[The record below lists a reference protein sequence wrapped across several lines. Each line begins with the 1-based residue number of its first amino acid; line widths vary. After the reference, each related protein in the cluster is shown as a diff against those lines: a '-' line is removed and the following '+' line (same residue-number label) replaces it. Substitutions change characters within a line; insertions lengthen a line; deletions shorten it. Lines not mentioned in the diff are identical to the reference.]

1 MTTAAQP
8 AAEASEKGAR
18 RVIVSEDLPLTVLTA
33 VATTLVMNAIG
44 LGRTFLYVGVAL
56 SPLVADVIKNAF
68 RGLRKLWLSLLA
80 ALLVLLGTAGRALA
94 ARLRARQHRAIGW
107 QAVTATA
114 LLSTVLTVAFFSMS
128 ELARGS
134 AILAARKMTFFGA
147 VHSKKVAPL
156 RLQVPAD
163 FVVRALG
170 PTAVTYRVSAQDPED
185 GPLAPICAPRS
196 GAVFPV
202 GPTIVH
208 CSATDSRGIRVAKSF
223 AVTVRRV
230 PLVLGLPT
238 TISLEAAGPTG
249 VRAPYRVTAM
259 NVDGRRIEPNC
270 VPPSGSLFPIGKTS
284 VMCTAVDGAG
294 HRARGHFMVIVRDDK
309 APKLSLP
316 GDLGGASADKSG
328 RRFPFAA
335 TAVDDVDGTVQPTCD
350 PASGSLFPIGTTT
363 VTCTAKDAHGNVAT
377 GSFAVIVGKPTDDRM
392 APKLL
397 LPADIRREATSRRGT
412 VVTFRPSARD
422 DVDGSVETKCVP
434 ASGTAFPLGRTTVRC
449 STHDAAA
456 NLARGTFVVT
466 VVDTTPPTV
475 APLPDLTVEATSP
488 NGATVSFKPSASD
501 RVDGVVTP
509 RCDPQPGATFTI
521 GVTRVSCSATDPHG
535 NHASGSFSVTV
546 ADTTP
551 PTLKLP
557 GPLTA
562 EATSSTGASV
572 AYTVSATD
580 VATGTITPK
589 CSPPPGPFPLGQT
602 TVTCTATDAH
612 GNRTSGSFS
621 VTVADTT
628 PPALKLPST
637 LTAEATSS
645 TGASVAYTVSATDVA
660 TGTITPKCSPPP
672 GPFPLGQTT
681 VTCTATDGHGNRA
694 SGSFTVNVAD
704 TTPPTLKLPGSL
716 RAEAT
721 SGAGA
726 NVKFGVSAVDTVSGA
741 VTPTCSAQPGAFP
754 LGQTTVTCNAADARG
769 NRASG
774 SFTVS
779 VVDTTPPTLD
789 LPGNLTFTAG
799 ADKRHHAW
807 GATVSFIAGAVD
819 AVDQTLPVSCS
830 IPTGTFIATDQT
842 IVKTISCTAVDT
854 RGNTAS
860 GSFDV
865 TIQMPPPPPRSPRT
879 PTPPPIGL
887 TATPIV

>member
-8 AAEASEKGAR
+8 AAEAAEKGVR

-94 ARLRARQHRAIGW
+94 ARLRAREHRAIGW

-208 CSATDSRGIRVAKSF
+208 CSATDSQGIRAAKSF

-328 RRFPFAA
+328 RRFVFAA

-350 PASGSLFPIGTTT
+350 PGSGSLFPIGTTT

-434 ASGTAFPLGRTTVRC
+434 ASGTAFPLGSTTVRC

-456 NLARGTFVVT
+456 NLAKGTFVVT
-466 VVDTTPPTV
+466 VVDTTPPTL
-475 APLPDLTVEATSP
+475 ASLPDVTVEASSP
-488 NGATVSFKPSASD
+488 GGATVSFKSTATD

-509 RCDPQPGATFTI
+509 RCEPQSGSIIAI
-521 GVTRVSCSATDPHG
+521 GVD
-535 NHASGSFSVTV
+535 
-546 ADTTP
+546 
-551 PTLKLP
+551 
-557 GPLTA
+557 
-562 EATSSTGASV
+562 E
-572 AYTVSATD
+572 
-580 VATGTITPK
+580 
-589 CSPPPGPFPLGQT
+589 
-602 TVTCTATDAH
+602 VTCTATDAH
-612 GNRTSGSFS
+612 GNRASTSFG
-621 VTVADTT
+621 VTVVDTT
-628 PPALKLPST
+628 PPVLKLPGDLTVEATSASGAAVDYNGLRHRRRRAGGHPELHAPAGHLPARADHGHLHRRRRPRKPHERQLQGQCRRHHGAHAEASRHPDGRGHVRVRSVRRLPRSPQPTPRAARSPRSARARPGPSRSDRPPSPAPRRTRAETARAAASASTSSTRRPPALKLPGA
-637 LTAEATSS
+637 LT
-645 TGASVAYTVSATDVA
+645 V
-660 TGTITPKCSPPP
+660 
-672 GPFPLGQTT
+672 
-681 VTCTATDGHGNRA
+681 
-694 SGSFTVNVAD
+694 
-704 TTPPTLKLPGSL
+704 
-716 RAEAT
+716 EAT

-726 NVKFGVSAVDTVSGA
+726 AVMYTVSAVDIVSGA
-741 VTPTCSAQPGAFP
+741 VTPTLLARSRGPSRSDRR
-754 LGQTTVTCNAADARG
+754 TVTCTATDARG

-774 SFTVS
+774 SFTVN

-789 LPGNLTFTAG
+789 LPGNLTFIGG
-799 ADKRHHAW
+799 ADPSRHAIGRNGELHRLAR
-807 GATVSFIAGAVD
+807 
-819 AVDQTLPVSCS
+819 S
-830 IPTGTFIATDQT
+830 IP
-842 IVKTISCTAVDT
+842 ST
-854 RGNTAS
+854 RA
-860 GSFDV
+860 
-865 TIQMPPPPPRSPRT
+865 RR
-879 PTPPPIGL
+879 
-887 TATPIV
+887 